1 MNQIASRHRPGTHAR
16 GEDTRRRIL
25 DAALEVFA
33 AEGYEGASTR
43 LLAER
48 AGVNLPAIQYYFG
61 SKEGLYRAV
70 IDSIIEHTEAEMAPL
85 AIRVKAALAR
95 PDTPRE
101 ELLELLCLMLEA
113 FVALVSNGKQI
124 EAKRL
129 FFARAEVEDT
139 PGLERLHESGMR
151 QIFQPCLDLIGRL
164 LGRSTE
170 DRETV
175 LRALTVFGQVTI
187 FCDKPVRR
195 ILHLGELTDD
205 YVRAIQSLVRS
216 QTLAIFQ
223 AVLPKAT
230 SQP

>member
-48 AGVNLPAIQYYFG
+48 AGVNLPAIQY
-61 SKEGLYRAV
+61 YRAV